1 MTYEKFEKDA
11 RMVHKFIQIYCDDKH
26 KEKPKT
32 DGLIKLQYRGEYL
45 GDLKYRLCEECEKTL
60 LYSYERLLECPHE
73 EKPRCR
79 KCPNPCYEKSE
90 WKKLAKIMKYSGMKM
105 GILKIRKL
113 FKGKKK
119 EE

>member
-11 RMVHKFIQIYCDDKH
+11 RMVHKFIQIHCDDKH
-26 KEKPKT
+26 KDRKK
-32 DGLIKLQYRGEYL
+32 IKDTLKLEYRGKHLGEIEYN
-45 GDLKYRLCEECEKTL
+45 LCEECKDTL

-79 KCPNPCYEKSE
+79 KCPNPCYEKNE

-113 FKGKKK
+113 FKGVR